1 MNICHGFI
9 HVKAFFFCC
18 QDDRGSR
25 GAAQSE
31 VRNSPALCSTVSS
44 VLLLSFHLD
53 YFEVCK
59 ITLRKEKKKKRTC
72 TIIFFIYSDALH
84 SLGNIT
90 VYLLQTLNG
99 HGYRCLGNEKC
110 NRHFCF
116 QLFVFDYFLFDKLEN
131 KFLLYMII
139 SLHIYI
145 YTNIYIKCHCI
156 KDFVFNIY
164 YCEHGIYSLLH
175 ALFSFWDKG

>member
-1 MNICHGFI
+1 MAM
-9 HVKAFFFCC
+9 V
-18 QDDRGSR
+18 
-25 GAAQSE
+25 
-31 VRNSPALCSTVSS
+31 T
-44 VLLLSFHLD
+44 
-53 YFEVCK
+53 
-59 ITLRKEKKKKRTC
+59 
-72 TIIFFIYSDALH
+72 DAL
-84 SLGNIT
+84 GMK
-90 VYLLQTLNG
+90 
-99 HGYRCLGNEKC
+99 KC

-116 QLFVFDYFLFDKLEN
+116 QLFVFDYFLFDKLEK

-175 ALFSFWDKG
+175 PLFFVSGQRLMYQGPLVENKDAEFLMDCFTI